1 MHGNM
6 SMIFL
11 YIISIFEVW
20 MCCCFVFCITMK
32 KVKLKMRERI
42 ALISCVGI
50 LGSLLAI
57 NRLGLFFSDNMLLFC
72 ILITCIYAYT
82 IIRHDISLIIEIVT
96 IYYVVVALFDFF
108 FSFLCISFLEQQYYH
123 QVYHNSLSRWSIMIF
138 VCSRIVI
145 GIIIVATQKELNINI
160 ILEYK
165 NILFVF
171 CVILFLVLKIYQK
184 ILYQLALGS
193 TGIKWWG
200 AAVSLLT
207 VCIII
212 IFGIILIF
220 KYKMIQKDYA
230 ILATRNEMLV
240 SQYQKMDEIL
250 EKNRRF
256 THDIR
261 NQLLILQGL
270 EQSGNSKE
278 LHQYLVELNDSYI
291 GRIEEKWTENH
302 ILDLVIKQK
311 KSEAEKENI
320 LFEVSEISFLHMAL
334 TGREVV
340 SLFGNLLDN
349 AIEACL
355 LVEKEKRF
363 INLKIEQKDSL
374 LFIKIKNSIDKAP
387 IIKKGKIQSTKEKGK
402 EHGYGLKN
410 VQDIV
415 DKYEGVMSL
424 MAENHIFRVDIS
436 FFSIDK
442 EVRCDGK

>member
-1 MHGNM
+1 MRVNM
-6 SMIFL
+6 PMMFL
-11 YIISIFEVW
+11 YIISVFEVW
-20 MCCCFVFCITMK
+20 MCCCFLFCTMMK
-32 KVKLKMRERI
+32 KIELEMKERV
-42 ALISCVGI
+42 ALVSCVGI

-72 ILITCIYAYT
+72 IFITCIYACT
-82 IIRHDISLIIEIVT
+82 LIRHDIALVIEVVA

-123 QVYHNSLSRWSIMIF
+123 QVYHNSLSKWSIMIF
-138 VCSRIVI
+138 VCSRIMIGVI
-145 GIIIVATQKELNINI
+145 IAGIQKKLNVNI

-171 CVILFLVLKIYQK
+171 CIILFLVLKIYQK

-193 TGIKWWG
+193 TGIKWWS

-207 VCIII
+207 VFIII

-220 KYKMIQKDYA
+220 KYKMIQKDYD
-230 ILATRNEMLV
+230 ILTTRNEMLV

-250 EKNRRF
+250 EKNRRL

-261 NQLLILQGL
+261 NQLLILRGL
-270 EQSGNSKE
+270 ERTGNLKK
-278 LHQYLVELNDSYI
+278 LHQYLIELSDRYT
-291 GRIEEKWTENH
+291 GTIEEKWTEHH

-334 TGREVV
+334 TDGEVV

-349 AIEACL
+349 AIEACM
-355 LVEKEKRF
+355 LVEEEKRF
-363 INLKIEQKDSL
+363 IDLKIEQKGSL
-374 LFIKIKNSIDKAP
+374 LFIKIKNSVAKAP
-387 IIKKGKIQSTKEKGK
+387 TIKKGRIQSTKEKGK